1 MVLILDRQ
9 PTFAA
14 ANICLWPKRTF
25 STVSDHPARSCVF
38 EHYVVQCVSIWAR
51 FDSTSELNARSQPSS
66 ARPGVGLPVEME
78 SCWPGRAIGGANGCR
93 SPLVAR
99 LTEMVITVALSAVTG
114 LGNVLMAPAI
124 RALKRQAAEKLL
136 RTGSL
141 RFARPT

>member
-1 MVLILDRQ
+1 MPLSGPWRFSSRHVRFWNLQALWVAP
-9 PTFAA
+9 PT
-14 ANICLWPKRTF
+14 
-25 STVSDHPARSCVF
+25 VF
-38 EHYVVQCVSIWAR
+38 EHYVVQDLSICAR
-51 FDSTSELNARSQPSS
+51 FGSTSELNARSQPSS
-66 ARPGVGLPVEME
+66 ARPGVGRPVEME
-78 SCWPGRAIGGANGCR
+78 SSWPGRAIGGSNGCR

>member
-1 MVLILDRQ
+1 
-9 PTFAA
+9 
-14 ANICLWPKRTF
+14 
-25 STVSDHPARSCVF
+25 
-38 EHYVVQCVSIWAR
+38 
-51 FDSTSELNARSQPSS
+51 
-66 ARPGVGLPVEME
+66 ME
-78 SCWPGRAIGGANGCR
+78 SCWAGRAIGGANGCR

-141 RFARPT
+141 RFARLT